1 MRTCCAAKGNAKQ
14 QMISATLINNLTIV
28 LPPFTIV
35 MPSFSLVVKQL
46 QTNFFNIE
54 KSLI

>member
-1 MRTCCAAKGNAKQ
+1 
-14 QMISATLINNLTIV
+14 MISATLINNLTIV